1 MIWADRVAL
10 ILLLLIVA
18 ILWLLAA
25 PGAFV
30 HSFLSFDMMMNFWR
44 PVLTPVLLIWL
55 MLRAIDL
62 IIGGPRRRRLQ
73 RFGLW

>member
-10 ILLLLIVA
+10 ILVMLVVA

-30 HSFLSFDMMMNFWR
+30 HSLLSLDMLMNFWR

-55 MLRAIDL
+55 ILRAIDL

-73 RFGLW
+73 HLGLW

>member
-1 MIWADRVAL
+1 
-10 ILLLLIVA
+10 
-18 ILWLLAA
+18 
-25 PGAFV
+25 
-30 HSFLSFDMMMNFWR
+30 MNFWR

-73 RFGLW
+73 RLGLW